1 MTSPVSLNTL
11 PSPTEVPDS
20 KPRDLAGAARQFE
33 ALLLSQLL
41 KSACD
46 AATLI
51 GGEPGVAECT
61 AVEMAQEQFAN
72 ALAEQGGLG
81 LARMIVNSTAAQS
94 KG

>member
-1 MTSPVSLNTL
+1 MTTPVSLNT
-11 PSPTEVPDS
+11 SSSQAVPES
-20 KPRDLAGAARQFE
+20 RPRDLAGAAKQFE

-46 AATLI
+46 PATLT

-61 AVEMAQEQFAN
+61 AIEMAQEHFAT

-81 LARMIVNSTAAQS
+81 LARMITTSTAARS
-94 KG
+94 ES